1 MQRNPAARQ
10 PSPPHPPPTTA
21 TTARNNQTP
30 ASAAVSAISVP
41 TSRLSPPSTASTA
54 RPSVSVSLLQPP
66 PSTLHHSVSD
76 SATLSSLYH
85 SASHTTAHHIAHSP
99 LPASEPPP
107 PPSDSEWEEC
117 VVLRD
122 GKRYPVAQHE
132 KHITTAALFLIVYFC
147 VTGGPYGLE
156 DGVRSGSGGGQGGV
170 GWVMVL
176 MLVLPLTVHM
186 PIALMTGEL
195 ASSMPQNG
203 GYILW
208 VSRAFGNFWG
218 FMEGWFS
225 WCSATVDTAL
235 YPFLV
240 IAYARRMLCV
250 EWLAEDGAGVLV
262 GHAAVTV
269 LVALLNWSNWQL
281 SGTPSLLLS
290 ILFLIPFFLISIL
303 GLSSISFSL
312 STLSLLFSFPALSQ
326 IHWGLTLSSI
336 LWVGSGWDSVGTVGN
351 DVKRPKRTYPLAI
364 GLSLLAVTA
373 TNVLPMLVAVLTDK
387 QYADYDAMSG
397 FWVDI
402 GKQVGG
408 RWLEWAV
415 GITSVIGN
423 LHMFNVLFTSSQW
436 SLFALFLPGL
446 LNAPS
451 LLRLDSRHGTPTY
464 PILITTLAVILCGF
478 SSFDSLLQLAMAFNA
493 LALLLQC
500 LALLHLRLVEPNMRR
515 PYRVGLG
522 VVGVGMLLSA
532 PIFTSIVLLLTIDAV
547 CQVVIILGL
556 VGGVV
561 SYYAARVNE
570 RDRRIAKD
578 RAASSLLHPR
588 SLASLPLTHP
598 SHPNADL
605 EYESHTSLPPQQEQ
619 QVNLAAVFEE
629 VGDESGVMA
638 GYRTGMQAEM
648 LPDFVSGPSE
658 GSGTDTGRRDWQAL
672 SDHREKE
679 EKEEDED
686 EEQEDEADEE
696 RGEAGLLDALP
707 RRLRFAPIRPL
718 ISVGAAGATS
728 KDVDDEDDDS
738 PPRAVSPVLLR
749 SPKEKVRRSADDAD
763 ISVIG
768 DSAQLRLASNR

>member
-1 MQRNPAARQ
+1 MRGAK
-10 PSPPHPPPTTA
+10 
-21 TTARNNQTP
+21 
-30 ASAAVSAISVP
+30 P
-41 TSRLSPPSTASTA
+41 TSKEEE
-54 RPSVSVSLLQPP
+54 VSLTVLC
-66 PSTLHHSVSD
+66 
-76 SATLSSLYH
+76 
-85 SASHTTAHHIAHSP
+85 SP
-99 LPASEPPP
+99 NPILC
-107 PPSDSEWEEC
+107 W
-117 VVLRD
+117 
-122 GKRYPVAQHE
+122 H
-132 KHITTAALFLIVYFC
+132 FIV
-147 VTGGPYGLE
+147 
-156 DGVRSGSGGGQGGV
+156 R
-170 GWVMVL
+170 
-176 MLVLPLTVHM
+176 
-186 PIALMTGEL
+186 
-195 ASSMPQNG
+195 
-203 GYILW
+203 
-208 VSRAFGNFWG
+208 G

-250 EWLAEDGAGVLV
+250 EWLAEDGMGVLV
-262 GHAAVTV
+262 GHAVVTV
-269 LVALLNWSNWQL
+269 LVAVLNWSNMQL

-303 GLSSISFSL
+303 GLSSISFNL
-312 STLSLLFSFPALSQ
+312 TTLSLLFSFPALSQ

-373 TNVLPMLVAVLTDK
+373 TNVLPMLVAVLTDNN
-387 QYADYDAMSG
+387 YANYDAMRG
-397 FWVDI
+397 FWVDV

-446 LNAPS
+446 LDAPS
-451 LLRLDSRHGTPTY
+451 LLRLDSSHGTPTY

-500 LALLHLRLVEPNMRR
+500 LALLHLRLAEPNMRR

-522 VVGVGMLLSA
+522 VVGVGVLLSA
-532 PIFTSIVLLLTIDAV
+532 PILASIVLLLTIDAV
-547 CQVVIILGL
+547 CQVVVILGM

-588 SLASLPLTHP
+588 SYASLPLTHP

-658 GSGTDTGRRDWQAL
+658 GSGTDTGRRDRQLL
-672 SDHREKE
+672 SGHRESE

-686 EEQEDEADEE
+686 EDEGEDELDEE
-696 RGEAGLLDALP
+696 RGEAGSVDVPA

-718 ISVGAAGATS
+718 ISVGAAAAGNGRA
-728 KDVDDEDDDS
+728 DEEEDDS

-749 SPKEKVRRSADDAD
+749 SPKDKVRVRSIDDAD
-763 ISVIG
+763 VSVNG
-768 DSAQLRLASNR
+768 DSTQQREASNR

>member
-1 MQRNPAARQ
+1 
-10 PSPPHPPPTTA
+10 
-21 TTARNNQTP
+21 
-30 ASAAVSAISVP
+30 
-41 TSRLSPPSTASTA
+41 
-54 RPSVSVSLLQPP
+54 
-66 PSTLHHSVSD
+66 
-76 SATLSSLYH
+76 
-85 SASHTTAHHIAHSP
+85 
-99 LPASEPPP
+99 
-107 PPSDSEWEEC
+107 
-117 VVLRD
+117 
-122 GKRYPVAQHE
+122 
-132 KHITTAALFLIVYFC
+132 
-147 VTGGPYGLE
+147 
-156 DGVRSGSGGGQGGV
+156 
-170 GWVMVL
+170 
-176 MLVLPLTVHM
+176 
-186 PIALMTGEL
+186 
-195 ASSMPQNG
+195 
-203 GYILW
+203 
-208 VSRAFGNFWG
+208 
-218 FMEGWFS
+218 MEGWLS

-240 IAYARRMLCV
+240 IAYARRLLGV
-250 EWLAEDGAGVLV
+250 DWLAEDGVGVLL

-269 LVALLNWSNWQL
+269 LVAALNWSNWQL

-290 ILFLIPFFLISIL
+290 ILFLVPFFLISAL
-303 GLSSISFSL
+303 GLSSIHFSL

-351 DVKRPKRTYPLAI
+351 DVKRPRRTYPLAI

-387 QYADYDAMSG
+387 NYAGYDAMRG
-397 FWVDI
+397 FWVDV
-402 GKQVGG
+402 GKAVGG

-415 GITSVIGN
+415 GVTSVIGN
-423 LHMFNVLFTSSQW
+423 MHMFNVLFTSSQW

-446 LNAPS
+446 LDTPS
-451 LLRLDSRHGTPTY
+451 LLRLDTRHGTPIY

-522 VVGVGMLLSA
+522 VVGVGVLLSA
-532 PIFTSIVLLLTIDAV
+532 PMFVSVVLLLTIDAV
-547 CQVVIILGL
+547 CQVVVVVGL

-588 SLASLPLTHP
+588 ALSSLPLTHP
-598 SHPNADL
+598 SHPHAGL
-605 EYESHTSLPPQQEQ
+605 EYESHTSAPPQPEEQ
-619 QVNLAAVFEE
+619 VDLAAVFEE

-658 GSGTDTGRRDWQAL
+658 GSGTDTGRRDRQAL
-672 SDHREKE
+672 AGHRERE
-679 EKEEDED
+679 EKEEDEEEEEDD
-686 EEQEDEADEE
+686 ELDEE
-696 RGEAGLLDALP
+696 RGEAGSVPDVMA

-718 ISVGAAGATS
+718 ASVGAAGAGS
-728 KDVDDEDDDS
+728 GGVNDDEEDS

-749 SPKEKVRRSADDAD
+749 SPKEKVRVRSIDDAD
-763 ISVIG
+763 ING
-768 DSAQLRLASNR
+768 DSAKHREANNR

>member
-1 MQRNPAARQ
+1 
-10 PSPPHPPPTTA
+10 
-21 TTARNNQTP
+21 
-30 ASAAVSAISVP
+30 
-41 TSRLSPPSTASTA
+41 
-54 RPSVSVSLLQPP
+54 
-66 PSTLHHSVSD
+66 
-76 SATLSSLYH
+76 
-85 SASHTTAHHIAHSP
+85 
-99 LPASEPPP
+99 
-107 PPSDSEWEEC
+107 
-117 VVLRD
+117 
-122 GKRYPVAQHE
+122 
-132 KHITTAALFLIVYFC
+132 
-147 VTGGPYGLE
+147 
-156 DGVRSGSGGGQGGV
+156 
-170 GWVMVL
+170 
-176 MLVLPLTVHM
+176 
-186 PIALMTGEL
+186 
-195 ASSMPQNG
+195 
-203 GYILW
+203 
-208 VSRAFGNFWG
+208 
-218 FMEGWFS
+218 MEGWFS
-225 WCSATVDTAL
+225 WCSATVDAAL

-250 EWLAEDGAGVLV
+250 EWLAEDGMGVLV

-290 ILFLIPFFLISIL
+290 ILFLVPFFLISIL

-364 GLSLLAVTA
+364 GLSLIAVTA

-387 QYADYDAMSG
+387 EYANYDAMRG

-446 LNAPS
+446 LDAPS

-464 PILITTLAVILCGF
+464 PILITTLAVMLCGF

-500 LALLHLRLVEPNMRR
+500 LALLHLRMAEPNMRR

-522 VVGVGMLLSA
+522 VVGVGVLLSA
-532 PIFTSIVLLLTIDAV
+532 PMFASVVLLLTIDAV
-547 CQVVIILGL
+547 CQVVVIVGL

-588 SLASLPLTHP
+588 SLSSLPLTHP

-629 VGDESGVMA
+629 VGDESGWMA

-658 GSGTDTGRRDWQAL
+658 GSGTDTGRRDRQLL
-672 SDHREKE
+672 SGHRERE
-679 EKEEDED
+679 EKEEDDED
-686 EEQEDEADEE
+686 EQEDDGDEEADEE
-696 RGEAGLLDALP
+696 RGEAGSTNAP

-718 ISVGAAGATS
+718 ITIGAGGGGS
-728 KDVDDEDDDS
+728 GGGEEEEEDS
-738 PPRAVSPVLLR
+738 PARAVSPVLLR
-749 SPKEKVRRSADDAD
+749 SPKDKQRRSTDDTD
-763 ISVIG
+763 IPGNG
-768 DSAQLRLASNR
+768 DTVQHKDAGNR

>member
-1 MQRNPAARQ
+1 
-10 PSPPHPPPTTA
+10 
-21 TTARNNQTP
+21 
-30 ASAAVSAISVP
+30 
-41 TSRLSPPSTASTA
+41 
-54 RPSVSVSLLQPP
+54 
-66 PSTLHHSVSD
+66 
-76 SATLSSLYH
+76 
-85 SASHTTAHHIAHSP
+85 
-99 LPASEPPP
+99 
-107 PPSDSEWEEC
+107 
-117 VVLRD
+117 
-122 GKRYPVAQHE
+122 
-132 KHITTAALFLIVYFC
+132 
-147 VTGGPYGLE
+147 
-156 DGVRSGSGGGQGGV
+156 
-170 GWVMVL
+170 MVL

-218 FMEGWFS
+218 FMEGWLS

-240 IAYARRMLCV
+240 IAYARRMLGV
-250 EWLAEDGAGVLV
+250 EWLAEDGVWVLV

-269 LVALLNWSNWQL
+269 LVAVLNWSNWQL

-290 ILFLIPFFLISIL
+290 ILFLVPFFLISVL

-387 QYADYDAMSG
+387 QYANYDAMNG

-446 LNAPS
+446 LDTPS

-522 VVGVGMLLSA
+522 VVGVAVLFSA
-532 PIFTSIVLLLTIDAV
+532 PIIVSIVLLLTIDAV
-547 CQVVIILGL
+547 CQVVVIVGL

-561 SYYAARVNE
+561 FYYAARVNE

-578 RAASSLLHPR
+578 RAASSLLHPHTY
-588 SLASLPLTHP
+588 SSLPLTHP

-605 EYESHTSLPPQQEQ
+605 EYESHTSLPPALEQ

-658 GSGTDTGRRDWQAL
+658 GSGTDTGRRDRQLLAG
-672 SDHREKE
+672 HRESE
-679 EKEEDED
+679 EAEEDED
-686 EEQEDEADEE
+686 EDEEEEDDEVDEE
-696 RGEAGLLDALP
+696 RGEAGSADVHA

-718 ISVGAAGATS
+718 ISTAAGGAASGA
-728 KDVDDEDDDS
+728 VDESDDS
-738 PPRAVSPVLLR
+738 PPHAVSPVLLR
-749 SPKEKVRRSADDAD
+749 SPKEKARRSIDDAD
-763 ISVIG
+763 ISNG
-768 DSAQLRLASNR
+768 DTAQQRDGGKR